1 MSKNEMFVTA
11 TRNKLRFPFRG
22 QISVEDLWDLSVE
35 NLDSVYKTLNSQ
47 VKKAKEKSL
56 LNTKSREDE
65 IIEMQIEI
73 VKYIV
78 SVKQDEAAKKVAAK
92 EKKARKQRIL
102 EVLAAKE
109 DADLQNKSPE
119 ELQAMLSELDD
130 DDE

>member
-1 MSKNEMFVTA
+1 MSKNEMVVTA
-11 TRNKLRFPFRG
+11 TRNKFRFPFRG

-47 VKKAKEKSL
+47 VKKAKEESL

>member
-11 TRNKLRFPFRG
+11 TRNKFRFPFRG

-47 VKKAKEKSL
+47 VKKAKEESL

-78 SVKQDEAAKKVAAK
+78 CVKQDEAAKKVAAK